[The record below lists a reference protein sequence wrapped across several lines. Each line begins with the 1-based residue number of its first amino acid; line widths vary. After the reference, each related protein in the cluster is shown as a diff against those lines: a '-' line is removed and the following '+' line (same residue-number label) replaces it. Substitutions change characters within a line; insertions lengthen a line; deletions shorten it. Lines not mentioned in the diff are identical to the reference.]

1 MLNYRGE
8 HGFSLMEL
16 LIVMT
21 IMGLLMSIV
30 APLSLSAISKSE
42 ARVELQE
49 VKIWLKELGNEAFI
63 TQLPITVQFDRNIA
77 NVTSDYKIQDIK
89 IFKDIYF
96 KTDTVYINSFGE
108 MQPEKVFAKRG
119 GQDLVIYLH
128 E

>member
-8 HGFSLMEL
+8 NGFSLMEL

-49 VKIWLKELGNEAFI
+49 TKNWLRVLRNKAFL
-63 TQLPITVQFDRNIA
+63 TQTE
-77 NVTSDYKIQDIK
+77 YKIQVARNNAILIESESVKLNKTFEHLNFEPVVIK
-89 IFKDIYF
+89 
-96 KTDTVYINSFGE
+96 INSFGIATPSTIMALNDE
-108 MQPEKVFAKRG
+108 QVMSIQLR
-119 GQDLVIYLH
+119 
-128 E
+128 